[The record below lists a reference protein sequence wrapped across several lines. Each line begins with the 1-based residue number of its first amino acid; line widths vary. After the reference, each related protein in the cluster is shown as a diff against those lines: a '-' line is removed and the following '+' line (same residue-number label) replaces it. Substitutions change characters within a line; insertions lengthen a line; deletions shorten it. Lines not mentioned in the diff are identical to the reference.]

1 MKMKKRQVRQAK
13 VFKAIAEASLTGLGD
28 IVTKRETFSIAYLR
42 DTEFGVH
49 TMCGLFNQKHELL
62 FVLRNDDLGITPT
75 EDIMDEVDA
84 IVHIIWGKKPYRVLF

>member
-1 MKMKKRQVRQAK
+1 MKKMKKRQAR

-28 IVTKRETFSIAYLR
+28 IVTKREMFSIAYLS

-62 FVLRNDDLGITPT
+62 YVLRDDDLGIAPAD
-75 EDIMDEVDA
+75 DIMDDVDA
-84 IVHIIWGKKPYRVLF
+84 IVRIIWGKKPYTVLF